1 MALFGRS
8 KKTKES
14 KSTTTTNS
22 RPPTT
27 PLSHKTGHARTQST
41 PDRPHGTYYEQ
52 KPHTSHGHGLVP
64 QQPQVWQA
72 PHSPQP
78 QGQHGD
84 PRYLTPYAN
93 AQPLKSKKSSEKLGR
108 FNASVNNL
116 LQADMPPCLSPLQMQ
131 GTQYLNQ
138 GAALCDQIASK
149 LNEVITLID
158 GDRFSGSESQMVLHN
173 EVQLPQEQ
181 PETTSRGM
189 LWGKSKGKGA
199 TSVSTAST
207 SASTSTNYFSK
218 VNLYANSRLPP
229 NLPPLKL

>member
-14 KSTTTTNS
+14 KSTTTNS
-22 RPPTT
+22 RPPTS
-27 PLSHKTGHARTQST
+27 PFSHNTGHTRTQST
-41 PDRPHGTYYEQ
+41 PDRPNGAYYEQ
-52 KPHTSHGHGLVP
+52 RPHTSHGLVP
-64 QQPQVWQA
+64 QQSQVWQA
-72 PHSPQP
+72 SHYPQP

-93 AQPLKSKKSSEKLGR
+93 APHLKTEKSSDRLGR
-108 FNASVNNL
+108 FNASMTNL
-116 LQADMPPCLSPLQMQ
+116 LQADMPPCLTPLQMQ

-158 GDRFSGSESQMVLHN
+158 GDRFSGNENQMFLHN
-173 EVQLPQEQ
+173 EGQLRQQQQVEN
-181 PETTSRGM
+181 TSRRI
-189 LWGKSKGKGA
+189 LWGKSKDKVA

-207 SASTSTNYFSK
+207 NASTSTNYFSK